1 MYLGKNAQI
10 IYNVLL
16 LTFQKLP
23 FLCRFSDLLSN
34 DLLSQFSQ
42 LFHQL
47 KNPFL
52 TLIFELFKNILSS
65 LAAHKLF
72 SQFLLLSRIIIELF
86 PKSMDDMPVYKS
98 SF

>member
-16 LTFQKLP
+16 LSLKKLP
-23 FLCRFSDLLSN
+23 FLRRFSDFLSN
-34 DLLSQFSQ
+34 DLLSQSLQ

-47 KNPFL
+47 KSPFL
-52 TLIFELFKNILSS
+52 ALISGLFRNILSS
-65 LAAHKLF
+65 LAVHKLF
-72 SQFLLLSRIIIELF
+72 NQCLLLSRIIIELF
-86 PKSMDDMPVYKS
+86 PKSMDDKPVYKS